1 MHNIE
6 GQYIKAAKNMASIFA
21 GFGYTFHSENPG
33 VLPTLLTLLLEQC
46 LDQAATVSISRR
58 DRQRL
63 YHRQAIA
70 LTELGYGVQRIEAA
84 LVRDGDMEK
93 VRDHTFSQLTAM
105 VADVRGS
112 MMPPTVGSPT
122 RNFQAGVQLALQ
134 MRKLGRC
141 PNGIDEL
148 EQWCEEAGIA
158 KGGLE
163 GLRSLRYWPQIVR
176 QYGIALH
183 DASLINLL
191 YMAVFGRQASKESA
205 FEVMTQSRELSNY
218 CQESVRPTHSRR
230 YAEALQNL
238 DNPAAMDLVVSAVVA
253 ALARRSK
260 DDGSFVDDASDD
272 DDMPAYL
279 KAMNVIETVW

>member
-1 MHNIE
+1 
-6 GQYIKAAKNMASIFA
+6 MAR
-21 GFGYTFHSENPG
+21 T
-33 VLPTLLTLLLEQC
+33 
-46 LDQAATVSISRR
+46 

-63 YHRQAIA
+63 YHRQPIA

-112 MMPPTVGSPT
+112 MMLPTAGSPT
-122 RNFQAGVQLALQ
+122 RNFQAGAVLANR
-134 MRKLGRC
+134 MRECGRC
-141 PNGIDEL
+141 PANL
-148 EQWCEEAGIA
+148 EEFESWCEDAGLS

-176 QYGIALH
+176 QYGIPLH

-191 YMAVFGRQASKESA
+191 YMAIFGRQNSKQSA
-205 FEVMTQSRELSNY
+205 FSVMTESRELSNY

-238 DNPAAMDLVVSAVVA
+238 DNSAAMDVVVSAVVA
-253 ALARRSK
+253 DLARRSGGG
-260 DDGSFVDDASDD
+260 DSFVDDESASADD
-272 DDMPAYL
+272 IPAYL
-279 KAMNVIETVW
+279 QAMNVIETVWED

>member
-1 MHNIE
+1 
-6 GQYIKAAKNMASIFA
+6 
-21 GFGYTFHSENPG
+21 
-33 VLPTLLTLLLEQC
+33 
-46 LDQAATVSISRR
+46 
-58 DRQRL
+58 
-63 YHRQAIA
+63 
-70 LTELGYGVQRIEAA
+70 
-84 LVRDGDMEK
+84 
-93 VRDHTFSQLTAM
+93 
-105 VADVRGS
+105 
-112 MMPPTVGSPT
+112 
-122 RNFQAGVQLALQ
+122 

-148 EQWCEEAGIA
+148 EQWCEDAGIA